1 MACRFVLDFA
11 HSYGVKG
18 PSAVAIR
25 LQISSKFGGRAAR
38 KNAFSLANA
47 KSDRI
52 EVGTLGREETDL
64 RTVI

>member
-1 MACRFVLDFA
+1 
-11 HSYGVKG
+11 VKG
-18 PSAVAIR
+18 PSAVAIS

-52 EVGTLGREETDL
+52 EVGTLGREEMDL